1 MTPSCLEYITH
12 QKTFLVR
19 KDGRESPLLLVHQLS
34 RQLGYFTGLFRHALS
49 RKLSC
54 MIYWL
59 RLSFP
64 QLTPS
69 VQFSSVAQSFVT
81 LYNNMDC
88 STPGIPVYH
97 PAPRACSNS
106 CPSSR
111 WCHPT
116 SSSSVIPFS
125 SCLQSFPSSGS
136 FPMSQF
142 FASGGQS
149 IGASASVFPMNIQG
163 WFLLGLTGWSPC
175 CPRDCQESSLAL

>member
-1 MTPSCLEYITH
+1 MVIVIWLFKCYRSSATIVWEMTPSCLEYITH

-69 VQFSSVAQSFVT
+69 VQFSSVAQLCLT
-81 LYNNMDC
+81 LCDPMDC
-88 STPGIPVYH
+88 STPGFPVH
-97 PAPRACSNS
+97 HQLPQFIQTHVHWLSDAIQ
-106 CPSSR
+106 PS
-111 WCHPT
+111 HLL
-116 SSSSVIPFS
+116 SS
-125 SCLQSFPSSGS
+125 PSPSTFNQVG
-136 FPMSQF
+136 
-142 FASGGQS
+142 
-149 IGASASVFPMNIQG
+149 N
-163 WFLLGLTGWSPC
+163 
-175 CPRDCQESSLAL
+175 